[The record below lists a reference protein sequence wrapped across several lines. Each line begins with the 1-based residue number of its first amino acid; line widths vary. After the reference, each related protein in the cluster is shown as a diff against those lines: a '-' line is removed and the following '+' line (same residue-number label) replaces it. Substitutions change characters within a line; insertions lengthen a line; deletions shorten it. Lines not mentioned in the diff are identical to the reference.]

1 MKTTKPIIV
10 IITLLIA
17 LVIIVPSMLVFPF
30 GKMKEGKNHS
40 PSAPKSAQDVPAP
53 SPAKTDVQVSVYRS
67 QQKKN
72 ETVSIEDYV
81 AGVVAAEMPANFEME
96 ALKAQALTA
105 RTFVVKRMLS
115 GQKLQNKADV
125 TDTVENQVYKSKAE
139 LKEQWGKE
147 YEGKMK
153 RIEDAVSKTAGQV
166 LTYEG
171 NPITASF
178 FSTSNGYTE
187 NAADY
192 WGSDYP
198 YLKSVN
204 SPWDQ
209 QQAPKFTS
217 EQKFTV
223 ADFQKR
229 LGVKVLANGKVGD
242 IKDRTEGK
250 RVKEVDFQGKTL
262 TGKDVREKLGLRSSD
277 FMWKQQGD
285 QIVITT
291 KGYGHGVGMSQYGA
305 NGMAKEGKVY
315 TDIVAH
321 YYKGV
326 TISTLNQ
333 YEGKLTA
340 KK

>member
-1 MKTTKPIIV
+1 MKTTKPIMVIV
-10 IITLLIA
+10 TLLVA

-30 GKMKEGKNHS
+30 TKAKEEKHHT
-40 PSAPKSAQDVPAP
+40 PSAPPAAQSAPAP
-53 SPAKTDVQVSVYRS
+53 SPTKTNVQVSVYRS
-67 QQKKN
+67 GQKKI

-125 TDTVENQVYKSKAE
+125 TDTVENQVYKSKEE

-147 YEGKMK
+147 YEGRMK
-153 RIEDAVSKTAGQV
+153 RIEEAVSKTAGQV

-171 NPITASF
+171 SPITASF

-209 QQAPKFTS
+209 QSPKFTS
-217 EQKFTV
+217 EQTFTV

-229 LGVKVLANGKVGD
+229 LGVKVLANGNIGN
-242 IKDRTEGK
+242 IKERTEGK
-250 RVKEVDFQGKTL
+250 RVKEVEFQGKTL
-262 TGKDVREKLGLRSSD
+262 TGKDVRDKLGLRSSD
-277 FMWKQQGD
+277 FTWKQQGD
-285 QIVITT
+285 QIVVTT
-291 KGYGHGVGMSQYGA
+291 KGFGHGVGMSQYGA
-305 NGMAKEGKVY
+305 NGMAREGKAY

-326 TISTLNQ
+326 AISALNQ
-333 YEGKLTA
+333 YEEKLTA

>member
-10 IITLLIA
+10 IIVLLVA
-17 LVIIVPSMLVFPF
+17 LVIIVPSALVFPF
-30 GKMKEGKNHS
+30 GKVKEGKNHS
-40 PSAPKSAQDVPAP
+40 PSAPKSTQDMPAP
-53 SPAKTDVQVSVYRS
+53 SPTKTDVQVSVYRS
-67 QQKKN
+67 QQKKT

-115 GQKLQNKADV
+115 EQRLQNKADV
-125 TDTVENQVYKSKAE
+125 TDTVDNQVYKSKAE

-153 RIEDAVSKTAGQV
+153 RIEEAVSKTAGQV

-171 NPITASF
+171 SPITASF

-209 QQAPKFTS
+209 QAPKFTS
-217 EQKFTV
+217 EQTFTV

-229 LGVKVLANGKVGD
+229 LGVKVLANGNIGN
-242 IKDRTEGK
+242 IKERTEGK

-262 TGKDVREKLGLRSSD
+262 TGKDVRDKLGLRSSD
-277 FMWKQQGD
+277 FTWKQQGN
-285 QIVITT
+285 QIFITT

-326 TISTLNQ
+326 AISPLNQ